1 MGFLIMQTCKQ
12 QSFADSRE
20 FGDAVLIKDNFIE
33 DMRMTIDVS
42 VTARYESL
50 KDRVI
55 IITGGGQ
62 GIGRGYAHHFAAQG
76 AIPIIAELDG
86 ENGVTVQHEIED
98 KGSVARAIQ
107 TDVAS
112 MNSVTDMVDQVL
124 KEFGRIDVLINNAA
138 IFSRITMAP
147 FWELPLDEWDS
158 AMNVNVTGSYYCA
171 RAVVPAMREVKWGR
185 IVNVTSGTV
194 QLGSANYLHYITSKS
209 AMIGMTRS
217 MARELGPSNITVNT
231 FWPGITKTEV
241 DRPSATDEVFE
252 MFAQRQ
258 CLPRMTTIEDLAK
271 PMLFLCSEEA
281 AYMTGQIFEPDGG
294 LSFN

>member
-1 MGFLIMQTCKQ
+1 M
-12 QSFADSRE
+12 S
-20 FGDAVLIKDNFIE
+20 
-33 DMRMTIDVS
+33 IDVA
-42 VTARYESL
+42 VTAHYKSL
-50 KDRVI
+50 EGRVV

-76 AIPIIAELDG
+76 AIPIIAEI
-86 ENGVTVQHEIED
+86 NGDNAVSVQREIKE
-98 KGSVARAIQ
+98 KGFEALAIQ

-112 MNSVTDMVDQVL
+112 MESVTTMVNQVIE
-124 KEFGRIDVLINNAA
+124 KFGRIDILINNAA
-138 IFSRITMAP
+138 VFSRITMAP

-171 RAVVPAMREVKWGR
+171 RAVVPTMRRAKWGR

-209 AMIGMTRS
+209 AVIGMTRS
-217 MARELGPSNITVNT
+217 MARELGASNITVNT

-241 DRPSATDEVFE
+241 NRPSATDEVFE
-252 MFAQRQ
+252 MFTQRQ
-258 CLPRMTTIEDLAK
+258 CLPRMTTIDDLAK

>member
-1 MGFLIMQTCKQ
+1 M
-12 QSFADSRE
+12 S
-20 FGDAVLIKDNFIE
+20 
-33 DMRMTIDVS
+33 IDVA
-42 VTARYESL
+42 VTAHYKSL
-50 KDRVI
+50 EGRVV

-76 AIPIIAELDG
+76 AIPIIAEI
-86 ENGVTVQHEIED
+86 NGDNAVSVQREIKE
-98 KGSVARAIQ
+98 KGFEALAIQ

-112 MNSVTDMVDQVL
+112 MESVTTMVNQVIE
-124 KEFGRIDVLINNAA
+124 KFGRIDILINNAA
-138 IFSRITMAP
+138 VFSRITMAP

-171 RAVVPAMREVKWGR
+171 RAVVPTMRRAKWGR

-209 AMIGMTRS
+209 AVIGMTRS
-217 MARELGPSNITVNT
+217 MARELGASNITVNT

-241 DRPSATDEVFE
+241 NRPSATDEVFE
-252 MFAQRQ
+252 MFTQRQ
-258 CLPRMTTIEDLAK
+258 CLPRMTTIDDLAK

-281 AYMTGQIFEPDGG
+281 AQIFEPDGG

>member
-1 MGFLIMQTCKQ
+1 M
-12 QSFADSRE
+12 S
-20 FGDAVLIKDNFIE
+20 
-33 DMRMTIDVS
+33 IDVA
-42 VTARYESL
+42 VTAHYKSL
-50 KDRVI
+50 EGRVV

-76 AIPIIAELDG
+76 AIPIIAEL
-86 ENGVTVQHEIED
+86 NGDNAVSVQREIKE
-98 KGSVARAIQ
+98 KGFEALAIQ

-112 MNSVTDMVDQVL
+112 MESVTTMVNQVIE
-124 KEFGRIDVLINNAA
+124 KFGRIDILINNAA
-138 IFSRITMAP
+138 VFSRITMAP

-171 RAVVPAMREVKWGR
+171 RAVVPTMRRAKWGR

-209 AMIGMTRS
+209 AVIGMTRS
-217 MARELGPSNITVNT
+217 MARELGASNITVNT

-241 DRPSATDEVFE
+241 NRPSATDEVFE
-252 MFAQRQ
+252 MFTQRQ
-258 CLPRMTTIEDLAK
+258 CLPRMTTIDDLAK

>member
-1 MGFLIMQTCKQ
+1 M
-12 QSFADSRE
+12 
-20 FGDAVLIKDNFIE
+20 
-33 DMRMTIDVS
+33 DVS
-42 VTARYESL
+42 VTARYDSL

-55 IITGGGQ
+55 IITGAGQ

-76 AIPIIAELDG
+76 AIPVIAELNG
-86 ENGVTVQHEIED
+86 ENGARVKEEIEA
-98 KGSVARAIQ
+98 KGARAHAFQ
-107 TDVAS
+107 TDVSDMAS
-112 MNSVTDMVDQVL
+112 VSEMVEGVL
-124 KEFGRIDVLINNAA
+124 KAEGRVDVLINNAA

-158 AMNVNVTGSYYCA
+158 AMNVNVTGSFYCA
-171 RAVVPAMREVKWGR
+171 RAVVPAMQEAKWGR

-217 MARELGPSNITVNT
+217 MARELGPWNVTVNT

-241 DRPSATDEVFE
+241 PRPSAPDEVFE

-258 CLPRMTTIEDLAK
+258 CLPRLTTIEDLAK
-271 PMLFLCSEEA
+271 PMLFLCSDEA
-281 AYMTGQIFEPDGG
+281 QYMTGQIFEPDGG